1 MIRRT
6 PRSTRTYTL
15 FPYTTLFRSRHPSF
29 APFVPLS
36 RVPTSGGQAVLVE
49 SAALDDRREV
59 PALALQQGDVIQR
72 VVVDHDQIGP
82 GARLDDAEL
91 AGPPHHL
98 GADQGRRADDLQRRY
113 HLGADR
119 ELPALL
125 VEQGERKSTRLNSS
139 H

>member
-72 VVVDHDQIGP
+72 VVVDPDQIGP
-82 GARLDDAEL
+82 GARLDDAAL
-91 AGPPHHL
+91 AGPPPPP
-98 GADQGRRADDLQRRY
+98 GADPVRPAEDLQRPSHPR
-113 HLGADR
+113 AAR
-119 ELPALL
+119 P
-125 VEQGERKSTRLNSS
+125 RKTVWW
-139 H
+139 

>member
-82 GARLDDAEL
+82 GEIGRAHVWTPVTNAHLVCRL
-91 AGPPHHL
+91 
-98 GADQGRRADDLQRRY
+98 
-113 HLGADR
+113 
-119 ELPALL
+119 LL
-125 VEQGERKSTRLNSS
+125 EKKKYKTTYNKKL
-139 H
+139 